1 MVRGLAAR
9 IHSLYHGVRRR
20 DEVESEMREEF
31 AHHLEMRSAELVR
44 RGLAPAEAGR
54 RARLEFGRTDAHL
67 EDARTSR
74 GLRVVDQIRFSWI
87 DVRLAFRMLA
97 RYPMMTLVSVFA
109 LAVAI
114 PIGLA
119 PAHVARAVERSLPGD
134 PANRI
139 RAIRLWDPMAVG
151 VSSTSY
157 EDFRFWSGEL
167 ASFSAVAAFRT
178 STYAVAAGGAEGAPT
193 AGARVTAGAFEI
205 LQMPPQLGRVLG
217 PADAQPGAPNAV
229 VIGHD
234 LWNARFAA
242 DPAIIGRTVHV
253 GGVPHTVAGVMP
265 KGFRF
270 PSNEQL
276 WLPLSEEPIVPTA
289 GNVRVWIFG
298 RLADGVSADRAQAEL
313 AGTGLPPLV
322 DPAPGRLQLRPEV
335 VPFGMLFLGL
345 PRGGLGSVPEFH
357 FIRLLTLVLLM
368 VAGGNVALLVFARTA
383 ARLHELAVRT
393 ALGASRVRII
403 SQIFVETLVL
413 AVVAAGVGVM
423 SIDWLLGHV
432 NLAALVGET
441 GLPWWLTLNVTSETL
456 IRAIGFAAVS
466 ATVAGVIPAIRVTG
480 RGLQQGIRRAAGRSG
495 LRFGGVTGG
504 LIVANIAVA
513 VAAVSLGLGIAD
525 KALDIGEADRLAGIP
540 AAEYLAVEFTMLD
553 DGRASGDSGA
563 RRFANRVAA
572 AQRTLVAQLQMEP
585 GVQGLVVADALPRME
600 HRSRPVE
607 VEGEETSAAMGPKW
621 VRAARVDV
629 AFFQALGQDAVAGR
643 LFEHA
648 DTEPGRA
655 SVIVNTAFVER
666 MLDGRDAIGRR
677 VRFQSPGEPGG
688 GEWREI
694 VGVVKHLGVNML
706 NEQSGGAVYL
716 PAAPGEIN
724 PVQIGIHAGADP
736 ARLIPRVRGLASKV
750 DPDLRM
756 GRVAVL
762 SDVYQSDWYLMIAV
776 AGGLA
781 LLVGVLLAMA
791 IIGIYAML
799 SFSVSER
806 TREIGI
812 RSALGASKYA
822 LVTAI
827 LRRSLVQVGLG
838 SLIGLPVAGLVVF
851 ELTGKGGQAHSPAMA
866 AVGALGLAAG
876 IVLIV
881 GVFSCLAPALRVLG
895 IQANEAL
902 RRET

>member
-1 MVRGLAAR
+1 MSLSAMVRGLAAR
-9 IHSLYHGVRRR
+9 IRSFYHGVRRR
-20 DEVESEMREEF
+20 NEVESEMREEF

-67 EDARTSR
+67 EGARTAR

-87 DVRLAFRMLA
+87 DVRF
-97 RYPMMTLVSVFA
+97 
-109 LAVAI
+109 
-114 PIGLA
+114 
-119 PAHVARAVERSLPGD
+119 
-134 PANRI
+134 
-139 RAIRLWDPMAVG
+139 
-151 VSSTSY
+151 
-157 EDFRFWSGEL
+157 
-167 ASFSAVAAFRT
+167 
-178 STYAVAAGGAEGAPT
+178 
-193 AGARVTAGAFEI
+193 
-205 LQMPPQLGRVLG
+205 
-217 PADAQPGAPNAV
+217 
-229 VIGHD
+229 
-234 LWNARFAA
+234 
-242 DPAIIGRTVHV
+242 
-253 GGVPHTVAGVMP
+253 
-265 KGFRF
+265 
-270 PSNEQL
+270 
-276 WLPLSEEPIVPTA
+276 
-289 GNVRVWIFG
+289 
-298 RLADGVSADRAQAEL
+298 
-313 AGTGLPPLV
+313 
-322 DPAPGRLQLRPEV
+322 
-335 VPFGMLFLGL
+335 
-345 PRGGLGSVPEFH
+345 
-357 FIRLLTLVLLM
+357 
-368 VAGGNVALLVFARTA
+368 
-383 ARLHELAVRT
+383 
-393 ALGASRVRII
+393 
-403 SQIFVETLVL
+403 
-413 AVVAAGVGVM
+413 
-423 SIDWLLGHV
+423 
-432 NLAALVGET
+432 
-441 GLPWWLTLNVTSETL
+441 
-456 IRAIGFAAVS
+456 
-466 ATVAGVIPAIRVTG
+466 
-480 RGLQQGIRRAAGRSG
+480 
-495 LRFGGVTGG
+495 
-504 LIVANIAVA
+504 
-513 VAAVSLGLGIAD
+513 
-525 KALDIGEADRLAGIP
+525 
-540 AAEYLAVEFTMLD
+540 
-553 DGRASGDSGA
+553 
-563 RRFANRVAA
+563 
-572 AQRTLVAQLQMEP
+572 
-585 GVQGLVVADALPRME
+585 
-600 HRSRPVE
+600 
-607 VEGEETSAAMGPKW
+607 
-621 VRAARVDV
+621 
-629 AFFQALGQDAVAGR
+629 
-643 LFEHA
+643 
-648 DTEPGRA
+648 
-655 SVIVNTAFVER
+655 
-666 MLDGRDAIGRR
+666 

-799 SFSVSER
+799 SVSER